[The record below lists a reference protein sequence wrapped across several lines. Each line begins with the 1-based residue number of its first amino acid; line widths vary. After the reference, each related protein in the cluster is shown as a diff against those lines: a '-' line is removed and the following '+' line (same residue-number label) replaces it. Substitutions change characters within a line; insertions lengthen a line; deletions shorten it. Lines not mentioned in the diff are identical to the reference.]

1 MIYNADKNRFL
12 PDLGFHELIITRFV
26 LWQEV
31 IDLEDIDHPEE
42 LVEDS
47 RRAQP

>member
-12 PDLGFHELIITRFV
+12 TDLGFHELIIIRFV

-31 IDLEDIDHPEE
+31 IDLEDTDHPEE
-42 LVEDS
+42 VLEDI
-47 RRAQP
+47 RRAHP